1 MFRVHLRKPLIFNRV
16 QDMRIEQ
23 RGYALGKYLQSGSY
37 GTVYKLRRVTDDA
50 EFALKAISKTNRHKS
65 VSKLRRT
72 VMYEINIMNSLLH
85 PNILNLIDFWESRD
99 TFNIVLEFC
108 SGGELFDA
116 ISKSEQGLSR
126 TDVRSIAR
134 DVLSAV
140 RYCHEQYIIHR
151 DIKPENILLVVPHV
165 SGNEFP
171 RVKLIDFGLATK
183 FRRGIPIRNQKVG
196 SPGYI
201 APEIDNNRPYN
212 EKCDVFSVGCVIY
225 ACLSGTFV
233 PINDKVYSVGNM
245 LGQDNS
251 IYDEPVWQD
260 LTIEKQF
267 LNTLLDTDPVYRNSA
282 DGALQHQYFEEKLSK
297 APMPTSRDIL
307 YKLRGLHR
315 EDQLR
320 RVVRFLIGRKLLPGD
335 RAPIEKWFG
344 EKDAMGLKEA
354 MDHIGS
360 YFNFLT
366 KTELSRI
373 SKALDLN
380 QDGKIDK
387 DEFLSTVVPNY
398 LYDTAMRIS
407 KAFNELDTNHNKRL
421 SFAEIQSALFG
432 NKDETEK
439 IWNKLGLRKDQ
450 EMNYKAYKTYL
461 ETGNWAVEE
470 EPEEPEESKE
480 PEETKEPDE
489 PEEVTEKAAESDD
502 EDSDDDDDAVGPWEG
517 GYSCSVQ

>member
-1 MFRVHLRKPLIFNRV
+1 MFRVHLRKPLKFDLYE

-23 RGYALGKYLQSGSY
+23 RGYTLGKYLQSGSY
-37 GTVYKLRRVTDDA
+37 GAVYKLRRAKDDVD
-50 EFALKAISKTNRHKS
+50 FALKVISKTNRHKS
-65 VSKLRRT
+65 VSNVRRA
-72 VMYEINIMNSLLH
+72 VMYEINILNTLLH

-99 TFNIVLEFC
+99 TFNIVSDFC

-116 ISKSEQGLSR
+116 ISKSENGLSR
-126 TDVRSIAR
+126 TDVLSISR

-140 RYCHEQYIIHR
+140 RYCHEQYIMHR
-151 DIKPENILLVVPHV
+151 DIKPENILLVEPYV

-171 RVKLIDFGLATK
+171 RVKLIDFGLSTK

-196 SPGYI
+196 SPGFH
-201 APEIDNNRPYN
+201 APEVVNNRSYN
-212 EKCDVFSVGCVIY
+212 EKCDIYSTGCVIY
-225 ACLSGTFV
+225 ACLCGSFV
-233 PINDKVYSVGNM
+233 PIRDETYSVGNM

-267 LNTLLDTDPVYRNSA
+267 LNTLLDTDPAYRNSA
-282 DGALQHQYFEEKLSK
+282 LGALQHQYFQKTPSK
-297 APMPTSRDIL
+297 ALMPTSNDIL
-307 YKLRGLHR
+307 NKLRGLHR

-320 RVVRFLIGRKLLPGD
+320 RVVRILIGRKLLPGD

-344 EKDAMGLKEA
+344 GKDTMGLEEA
-354 MDHIGS
+354 MDQIGS

-366 KTELSRI
+366 KKELSRI

-407 KAFNELDTNHNKRL
+407 KAFDELDTNHNKQL
-421 SFAEIQSALFG
+421 SFAEIQFALFG
-432 NKDETEK
+432 NENETEK
-439 IWNKLGLRKDQ
+439 IWKQLGLRKDQ
-450 EMNYKAYKTYL
+450 EMNYKAYKTFL
-461 ETGNWAVEE
+461 ETGLSTVES
-470 EPEEPEESKE
+470 EPEEL
-480 PEETKEPDE
+480 KEPDE
-489 PEEVTEKAAESDD
+489 PKELTEKAAESD
-502 EDSDDDDDAVGPWEG
+502 EEKSDDDDDAVGPWEG
-517 GYSCSVQ
+517 GFSCSVQ